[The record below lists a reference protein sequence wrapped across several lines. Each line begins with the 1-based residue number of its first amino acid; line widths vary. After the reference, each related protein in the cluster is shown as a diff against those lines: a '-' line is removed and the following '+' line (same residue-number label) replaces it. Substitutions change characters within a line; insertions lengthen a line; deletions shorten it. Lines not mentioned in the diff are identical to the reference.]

1 MSGLACTHIIR
12 HLVLCVC
19 LCMYASNHK
28 CVSFI
33 VLCVRMCSFMCL
45 LTAVGFLLLCVFI
58 YACHCVSGDG
68 L

>member
-19 LCMYASNHK
+19 LCMYALDHK

-33 VLCVRMCSFMCL
+33 VLCVCVCSFI
-45 LTAVGFLLLCVFI
+45 TAVGFLLLSVYTVCTHVI
-58 YACHCVSGDG
+58 V
-68 L
+68 